1 VRAIVLGCV
10 LLSVHGCGGD
20 ASSPADAAPTADAG
34 HRSDS
39 GGPLDGGTTA
49 DTGMRGDAG
58 EIRLGHMSYVP
69 PGLAP
74 TEAARLIVMGDSI
87 SAGSGASGR
96 ELTYSSLLNRN
107 EDRTWPA
114 AMAEDLESKFG
125 MTPEFLSV
133 ADGGDT
139 TAELRNAQIGFV
151 RDRLG
156 VPVRGH
162 SIVVI
167 TIGGNDL
174 QGAILTRDDPVGE
187 LLDDAITNIRT
198 VVTALQDP
206 TDFPDGTSIYLMNV
220 YDPSDGVAQ
229 IDECFFGLA
238 LPQFVSALDVW
249 FARYVELGTE
259 LGFAVVD
266 ALGGFHGH
274 GFYSDDPLNA
284 YYDSGDPTRWFD
296 DDCIHPN
303 DRGHHEIRRLFF
315 EAIDR

>member
-1 VRAIVLGCV
+1 
-10 LLSVHGCGGD
+10 
-20 ASSPADAAPTADAG
+20 
-34 HRSDS
+34 
-39 GGPLDGGTTA
+39 
-49 DTGMRGDAG
+49 
-58 EIRLGHMSYVP
+58 
-69 PGLAP
+69 
-74 TEAARLIVMGDSI
+74 
-87 SAGSGASGR
+87 
-96 ELTYSSLLNRN
+96 
-107 EDRTWPA
+107 
-114 AMAEDLESKFG
+114 
-125 MTPEFLSV
+125 LSV

-174 QGAILTRDDPVGE
+174 QSAILFRQDPVGK
-187 LLDDAITNIRT
+187 LLDDAITNLRA

-206 TDFPDGTSIYLMNV
+206 TDFPDGTSVYLMNV

-229 IDECFFGLA
+229 IDDCFFGMA

-249 FARYVELGTE
+249 FTRYVELGTE
-259 LGFAVVD
+259 LGFAVID
-266 ALGGFHGH
+266 AHGRFHGH
-274 GFYSDDPLNA
+274 GFYFDDPENPF
-284 YYDSGDPTRWFD
+284 YDAADPTHWF